1 MGKGV
6 LSRCPRYIGAELRC
20 LCLFLA
26 STETS
31 QEKVQEVINDD
42 QFPVPEEDF
51 EESFAA
57 NPLSSEDGVHVVPI
71 TRALKPV
78 VSKKAGA
85 SQNNKLWEAALEDH
99 GNMQYY
105 GTVSIGTP
113 AQSFNVV
120 FDTGSFILWVPDV
133 ACKGFACKTHKK
145 FAVHSSKTGEVL
157 TVTKDMVKLAYIKYG
172 TGSMV
177 GIKAADAVR
186 VGGLK
191 VPKAGVLV
199 ATMEKG
205 AVFRVSPFDGVLGFS
220 RRDLVIPS
228 KGSKTKKVHFN
239 FLNAA
244 KKAKMI
250 KRAVISFFL
259 SSQPGADGGAAVLGG
274 VDKRLFTGPISY
286 HDVVRKTMGNWALKL
301 TTLRVGN
308 SKKNHCGT
316 SGCMAIIDTGTSLIV
331 GPKGVLGH
339 AVAEMGVT
347 QDCAN
352 LKKAP
357 PVHFGFG
364 NKKPMTLSASDLTL
378 QIKSYSAVS
387 CKPAMSIGNSRIPM
401 FSKTQEHA
409 SCHSRG
415 CFPAPFLH
423 SV

>member
-1 MGKGV
+1 
-6 LSRCPRYIGAELRC
+6 
-20 LCLFLA
+20 
-26 STETS
+26 
-31 QEKVQEVINDD
+31 
-42 QFPVPEEDF
+42 
-51 EESFAA
+51 
-57 NPLSSEDGVHVVPI
+57 
-71 TRALKPV
+71 
-78 VSKKAGA
+78 
-85 SQNNKLWEAALEDH
+85 
-99 GNMQYY
+99 
-105 GTVSIGTP
+105 
-113 AQSFNVV
+113 
-120 FDTGSFILWVPDV
+120 
-133 ACKGFACKTHKK
+133 
-145 FAVHSSKTGEVL
+145 
-157 TVTKDMVKLAYIKYG
+157 VTKDMVKLAYIKYG

-401 FSKTQEHA
+401 FFPKHKNMPVVILGDAFLRHFYTVFDNDNKKQPRIGFAKANLRAEVKAPKAVKNHPVAGKAKKTVVQ
-409 SCHSRG
+409 CTLRLG
-415 CFPAPFLH
+415 PWCLKQ
-423 SV
+423 